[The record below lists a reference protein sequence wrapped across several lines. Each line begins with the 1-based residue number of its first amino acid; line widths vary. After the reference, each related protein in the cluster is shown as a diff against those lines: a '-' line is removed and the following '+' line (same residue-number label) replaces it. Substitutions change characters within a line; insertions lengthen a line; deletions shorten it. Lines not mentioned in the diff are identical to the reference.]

1 LKLHQLTANSFENQV
16 KSGAISPDGKYL
28 AYSDGKGMYV
38 KLIETGETRA
48 VPQPEELNR
57 KEVDWEVATTW
68 FPDSTR
74 FVANAHPPGQGPATW
89 SSEGSSIWIC
99 SVLGGA
105 PHKLRE
111 NATAYSVS
119 PDGSSIGFGTNKGQ
133 LGDREIWLMGP
144 DGEQARKLL
153 DTDEDSSIAE
163 PSWSPDGRRV
173 LYEKTDRSGDTLLS
187 RDLKSGPASTIL
199 GPDEMKLVKD
209 FLWLPDGRLIY
220 SAAEPEFLLD
230 PACNFWEMRLD
241 ARTGEPGGKPRRI
254 THWSDSCMDFFT
266 VTSDARKLSFL
277 RSGGRMTSYMADLVG
292 AGGTRILQPKHFPL
306 NESSDAAVDWAPDS
320 KSVLLA
326 SNRSGHYGIYRQF
339 LDKDT
344 AEPVVTSGYE
354 RDARMSPD
362 GKSVL
367 YFGTGEN
374 GPWPTKG
381 PEPVMRV
388 PITGGP
394 SQRLFT
400 ASWGSEITCARSP
413 STLCAIGEPTE
424 DEKQL
429 VVSSFDPLKG
439 RGAELFRFALGSHG
453 GVWRINLSPD
463 GTRFAAQPGNA
474 GLIHIL
480 SLRGEVLR
488 ELRLKE
494 WSQLDSTVWA
504 ADSKSLFV
512 TAKTP
517 DGGVVLH
524 VNLQGKTD
532 VLWENPGVSWE
543 TVAHP
548 SPDGRRLV
556 FDRWTRTSNM
566 WMLENF

>member
-1 LKLHQLTANSFENQV
+1 
-16 KSGAISPDGKYL
+16 
-28 AYSDGKGMYV
+28 
-38 KLIETGETRA
+38 
-48 VPQPEELNR
+48 
-57 KEVDWEVATTW
+57 
-68 FPDSTR
+68 
-74 FVANAHPPGQGPATW
+74 
-89 SSEGSSIWIC
+89 
-99 SVLGGA
+99 
-105 PHKLRE
+105 
-111 NATAYSVS
+111 
-119 PDGSSIGFGTNKGQ
+119 
-133 LGDREIWLMGP
+133 
-144 DGEQARKLL
+144 
-153 DTDEDSSIAE
+153 
-163 PSWSPDGRRV
+163 
-173 LYEKTDRSGDTLLS
+173 
-187 RDLKSGPASTIL
+187 
-199 GPDEMKLVKD
+199 
-209 FLWLPDGRLIY
+209 
-220 SAAEPEFLLD
+220 
-230 PACNFWEMRLD
+230 
-241 ARTGEPGGKPRRI
+241 
-254 THWSDSCMDFFT
+254 
-266 VTSDARKLSFL
+266 
-277 RSGGRMTSYMADLVG
+277 
-292 AGGTRILQPKHFPL
+292 
-306 NESSDAAVDWAPDS
+306 
-320 KSVLLA
+320 
-326 SNRSGHYGIYRQF
+326 
-339 LDKDT
+339 
-344 AEPVVTSGYE
+344 
-354 RDARMSPD
+354 
-362 GKSVL
+362 
-367 YFGTGEN
+367 
-374 GPWPTKG
+374 
-381 PEPVMRV
+381 
-388 PITGGP
+388 
-394 SQRLFT
+394 LFT